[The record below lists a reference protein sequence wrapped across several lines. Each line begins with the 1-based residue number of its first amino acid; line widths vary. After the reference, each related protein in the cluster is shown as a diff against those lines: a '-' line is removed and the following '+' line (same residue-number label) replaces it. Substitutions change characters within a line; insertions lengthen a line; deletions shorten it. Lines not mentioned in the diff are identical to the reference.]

1 MQVRVGG
8 LSDQGRSLGGGTFK
22 LSPQGSVNYAAGG
35 GGGNSLLESLGRE
48 GGRWVLGAEWSPA
61 GTRADEE
68 QAGARH
74 EACAAVRRPGH
85 TAPCSLLF

>member
-1 MQVRVGG
+1 M
-8 LSDQGRSLGGGTFK
+8 
-22 LSPQGSVNYAAGG
+22 
-35 GGGNSLLESLGRE
+35 ESLGRE

-68 QAGARH
+68 QAGVRH

-85 TAPCSLLF
+85 TAPCSVGETVPFILRARGSR

>member
-35 GGGNSLLESLGRE
+35 GGGTVCWKAWGGKEE
-48 GGRWVLGAEWSPA
+48 GGFWVLNGALRGPGQMKS
-61 GTRADEE
+61 R
-68 QAGARH
+68 Q
-74 EACAAVRRPGH
+74 VRGMRLVQP
-85 TAPCSLLF
+85 